1 MLVVVVVDVVDVVVD
16 VFAFGSEKLLFSLS
30 TACEAA
36 AALADALKVDVN
48 IVAAQSV
55 W

>member
-1 MLVVVVVDVVDVVVD
+1 MLVVVVVDVVDVD